1 MLATSPTHCESHL
14 VEQQYESAAQ
24 IFVAQLLHEEVS
36 LVPAEQTACAQ
47 LDPPELEELLLD
59 EELELLLDELEELE
73 LLPPP
78 PPPQDCLQ
86 TVATSPTHCA
96 SHEVEQQ

>member
-24 IFVAQLLHEEVS
+24 IFVAQLLHEALS
-36 LVPAEQTACAQ
+36 LVPVEQTACAQ
-47 LDPPELEELLLD
+47 LDPPLLLEELLL
-59 EELELLLDELEELE
+59 ELELLLDELE

>member
-1 MLATSPTHCESHL
+1 METTSLTHCESHL

-24 IFVAQLLHEEVS
+24 IFVAQLLHDEVS
-36 LVPAEQTACAQ
+36 LVPVEHTAWAQ
-47 LDPPELEELLLD
+47 LDPPLLEELLLD
-59 EELELLLDELEELE
+59 EELELLLDELDELE
-73 LLPPP
+73 LLPP